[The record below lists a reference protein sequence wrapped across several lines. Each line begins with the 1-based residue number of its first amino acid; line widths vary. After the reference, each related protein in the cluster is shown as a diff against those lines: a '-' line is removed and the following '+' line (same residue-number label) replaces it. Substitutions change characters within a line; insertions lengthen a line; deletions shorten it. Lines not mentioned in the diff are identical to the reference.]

1 MKITSSRFCMGMA
14 LAAALWGGMANAA
27 EPLPYSLAP
36 MLEGVTPG
44 VVNIATEGRVRSRTS
59 MPDDPF
65 FQWFFGS
72 PLRPPTDR
80 KFQSLGSG
88 VIVNAERGLVL
99 TNHHVIDRADQI
111 TVTLLDGR
119 VLDGEIVG
127 SDPDTDIA
135 VIRITPGS
143 LSQVPVGDSDQL
155 RQGDF
160 VVAIGSPFGLSNTV
174 TQGVVSALQRS
185 GLNILN
191 FENLI
196 QTDASINPGNSGGAL
211 VDLQGRLVGINTA
224 VLSNQSQP
232 GNIGIGFAIPVNQA
246 LEVMEQLLEHGEV
259 RRGYLGVLIRE
270 VTAALAEA
278 LGLESTQGA
287 FISGVYKGSA
297 ADMAGVLAG
306 DVILSI
312 NGEKVDRADRLRN
325 RIGLMRPGD
334 QVEFEVYRDGKRFT
348 LAARLRQSVQARRSG
363 SQPTRVPHSAV
374 NPLLAGV
381 ELAEG
386 DDPHIAGGVRILRVK
401 PGSTAWR
408 FGLRDDDLVL
418 EVNRTRVLDVDA
430 FLRAVDRQEVLF
442 LQVLRDNTMLAI
454 LLRSGG

>member
-1 MKITSSRFCMGMA
+1 
-14 LAAALWGGMANAA
+14 
-27 EPLPYSLAP
+27 
-36 MLEGVTPG
+36 
-44 VVNIATEGRVRSRTS
+44 
-59 MPDDPF
+59 MP
-65 FQWFFGS
+65 S
-72 PLRPPTDR
+72 
-80 KFQSLGSG
+80 
-88 VIVNAERGLVL
+88 AGLVL

-127 SDPDTDIA
+127 SDPDTDVA
-135 VIRITPGS
+135 VIRITPEA

-160 VVAIGSPFGLSNTV
+160 VVAIGSPFGLRNTV

-224 VLSNQSQP
+224 VLSNQPQP

-259 RRGYLGVLIRE
+259 QRGYLGVLIQE
-270 VTAALAEA
+270 VTPTLAEA

-287 FISGVYKGSA
+287 FISGVYKDSA
-297 ADMAGVLAG
+297 ADAAGVLPG
-306 DVILSI
+306 DMILSI
-312 NGEKVDRADRLRN
+312 NGETVDKADRLRN

-334 QVEFEVYRDGKRFT
+334 QVEFEVYRDGERFT
-348 LAARLRQSVQARRSG
+348 LTARLRQSIQARQSG
-363 SQPTRVPHSAV
+363 SQPARTPHAAV

-386 DDPHIAGGVRILRVK
+386 DDPRIGGGIRILRVE

-408 FGLRDDDLVL
+408 FGLRDGDLVF
-418 EVNRTRVLDVDA
+418 EVNRARVPDVDA

-442 LQVLRDNTMLAI
+442 LQVLRENTTLAI

>member
-1 MKITSSRFCMGMA
+1 MSMV
-14 LAAALWGGMANAA
+14 LAAMLWGGMANAA
-27 EPLPYSLAP
+27 ESRPYSLAP
-36 MLEGVTPG
+36 MLEKVTPG
-44 VVNIATEGRVRSRTS
+44 VVNIATEGRVRSRANI
-59 MPDDPF
+59 PDDPF
-65 FQWFFGS
+65 FQWFFGA

-135 VIRITPGS
+135 VLRITPEA

-160 VVAIGSPFGLSNTV
+160 VVAIGSPFGLRNTV

-259 RRGYLGVLIRE
+259 QRGHLGVLIQE
-270 VTAALAEA
+270 VTSTLAAA

-287 FISGVYKGSA
+287 FISGVYKDSA
-297 ADMAGVLAG
+297 ADAAGVLAG

-312 NGEKVDRADRLRN
+312 NGEAVDKADRLRN

-348 LAARLRQSVQARRSG
+348 LTARLRQSIRARQSG
-363 SQPTRVPHSAV
+363 APPTRAPHAAAAV

-386 DDPHIAGGVRILRVK
+386 DDPRIGGGIRILRVE

-408 FGLRDDDLVL
+408 FGLRDGDLVF
-418 EVNRTRVLDVDA
+418 EVNRTRVPDVDA

-442 LQVLRDNTMLAI
+442 LQVLRENTTLAI